1 MMNLLDRIR
10 SKQVRVG
17 VIGLGY
23 VGLPLAVEF
32 AKAGLDVTGFD
43 VDQAKV
49 DLINQGSTYIPDV
62 EAHELQA
69 SVTLGRLRATTDMS
83 KLAEM
88 DAIDIC
94 VPTPLRKTKDP
105 DLSYVVMAVDAV
117 AAVALRGKLVILES
131 TTYPGTTDEVVQP
144 RLEAGGLK
152 ADVDFFL
159 AFSPERID
167 PGNPQFKTSNIP
179 KIVGGTGPA
188 STEMAAAL
196 YGQIVDQVVPVSSTR
211 VAEMVKLLENT
222 FRAVN
227 IGLVNEIALMSH
239 NLNID
244 VWEVIDAAKT
254 KPFGFMPFYP
264 GPGLGGHCIPVDPF
278 YLSWKARQNGFECRF
293 IELAGHVNAAMPAY
307 VVERVADALNSVKK
321 PLNGSRIHLFGVAY
335 KKDVGDLRES
345 PALDVLELLIK
356 RGAVVSYSDPWVPTL
371 QHGSHTFESVTEEAA
386 FEGEPDCVVICTD
399 HSAFDYDRIVRNAA
413 LIVDSRN
420 ALKNRKEP
428 SIFRL

>member
-1 MMNLLDRIR
+1 LNLLDKIR
-10 SKQVRVG
+10 NKQARVG

-43 VDQAKV
+43 VDQTKV
-49 DLINQGSTYIPDV
+49 DLINTGTTYIPDV
-62 EAHELQA
+62 EPSELKA
-69 SVTLGRLRATTDMS
+69 CVTAGKLRATTDMS
-83 KLAEM
+83 KLADM

-105 DLSYVVMAVDAV
+105 DLSYIVMAVDSV
-117 AAVALRGKLVILES
+117 AAVPHRGKLVILES

-144 RLEAGGLK
+144 KLEAGGLK
-152 ADVDFFL
+152 AEVDFFL
-159 AFSPERID
+159 AFSPERVD
-167 PGNPQFKTSNIP
+167 PGNPHFKTSNIP
-179 KIVGGTGPA
+179 KVVGGTGPK
-188 STEMAAAL
+188 STELAAAL
-196 YGQIVDQVVPVSSTR
+196 YGHIVDQVVTVSSTR

-227 IGLVNEIALMSH
+227 IGLANEIALMSH
-239 NLNID
+239 NLDID

-293 IELAGHVNAAMPAY
+293 IELAGHVNSSMPGY
-307 VVERVADALNSVKK
+307 VVERIADALNTVKK
-321 PLNGSRIHLFGVAY
+321 PLNGSTIHLFGVAY
-335 KKDVGDLRES
+335 KKNVGDMRES
-345 PALDVLELLIK
+345 PALDILEVLLK
-356 RGAVVSYSDPWVPTL
+356 RGAVVTYTDPWVASL
-371 QHGSHTFESVTEEAA
+371 QHGSHAFESVPEEAA
-386 FEGEPDCVVICTD
+386 LKKKPDCVVICTD
-399 HSAFDYDRIVRNAA
+399 HADFNYDRLVSTAA
-413 LIVDSRN
+413 LIVDTRN
-420 ALKNRKEP
+420 ALKGRTES